1 LIVFPRDSRVLSH
14 IAPECVF
21 HDQFTVYIAILE
33 CFYGNSWVDVVWKL
47 FKWTCRNC
55 WATSERSIVFLVLCF
70 FVSFSRQDVE
80 DACMHAE
87 GGGIE
92 LRELCDFL
100 LALTDILLGK
110 HRIKH
115 DKEMLFIAS
124 KISFP
129 GLTWPLRG
137 YTFANIIFY

>member
-1 LIVFPRDSRVLSH
+1 
-14 IAPECVF
+14 
-21 HDQFTVYIAILE
+21 
-33 CFYGNSWVDVVWKL
+33 
-47 FKWTCRNC
+47 
-55 WATSERSIVFLVLCF
+55 
-70 FVSFSRQDVE
+70 
-80 DACMHAE
+80 MHAE

-129 GLTWPLRG
+129 GLPWPLRG
-137 YTFANIIFY
+137 YTFANIIFYSTSLFYDSSTCFPCYRQG